1 MDGINEVSVLSHQNI
16 LNIPTIRDL
25 SEIDDV
31 DPEYIVIASNTAMHF
46 VHLRFIEDH
55 FEGKAIFHENEYKVN
70 IHAEVDKKRIKVP
83 FPVMG
88 VTENEIL
95 VRISGPSGVYVQDYI
110 PLSGES
116 EWIEIESDSIF
127 YEVANNQ
134 GKFDTMEIFVK

>member
-1 MDGINEVSVLSHQNI
+1 MLTDNFFAFVKYPGFTKLVMELKIPFKLRVKY
-16 LNIPTIRDL
+16 LNLND
-25 SEIDDV
+25 
-31 DPEYIVIASNTAMHF
+31 
-46 VHLRFIEDH
+46 DH

-110 PLSGES
+110 PLNGES
-116 EWIEIESDSIF
+116 KWIEIESDSIF

>member
-1 MDGINEVSVLSHQNI
+1 MLTDNFFAFVKYPEFTKLVMELKIPFKLRVKY
-16 LNIPTIRDL
+16 LNL
-25 SEIDDV
+25 
-31 DPEYIVIASNTAMHF
+31 N
-46 VHLRFIEDH
+46 EDH
-55 FEGKAIFHENEYKVN
+55 FEGKAIFHEKEYKIN
-70 IHAEVDKKRIKVP
+70 IHAELGQKKIKVP

-110 PLSGES
+110 PLIGES

>member
-1 MDGINEVSVLSHQNI
+1 MLTDNFFAFVKYPEFTKLVMELKIPFKLRVKY
-16 LNIPTIRDL
+16 LNL
-25 SEIDDV
+25 
-31 DPEYIVIASNTAMHF
+31 N
-46 VHLRFIEDH
+46 EDH
-55 FEGKAIFHENEYKVN
+55 FEGKAIFHENEYKIN
-70 IHAEVDKKRIKVP
+70 IHAEVYKKRIKIP

-110 PLSGES
+110 PLIGES

>member
-1 MDGINEVSVLSHQNI
+1 MELKIPFKLRVKY
-16 LNIPTIRDL
+16 LNL
-25 SEIDDV
+25 
-31 DPEYIVIASNTAMHF
+31 
-46 VHLRFIEDH
+46 IEDH
-55 FEGKAIFHENEYKVN
+55 FEGKAIFHENEYNVN

-83 FPVMG
+83 FPIMG

-110 PLSGES
+110 SLTGES

>member
-1 MDGINEVSVLSHQNI
+1 MLTDNFFAFVKYPEFTKLVMELKIPFKLRVKY
-16 LNIPTIRDL
+16 LNL
-25 SEIDDV
+25 
-31 DPEYIVIASNTAMHF
+31 N
-46 VHLRFIEDH
+46 EDH
-55 FEGKAIFHENEYKVN
+55 FEGKAIFHENEYKIN
-70 IHAEVDKKRIKVP
+70 IHAEVYKKRIKIP

>member
-1 MDGINEVSVLSHQNI
+1 MLTDNFFAFVKYPEFTKLVMELKIPFKLRVKY
-16 LNIPTIRDL
+16 LNLND
-25 SEIDDV
+25 
-31 DPEYIVIASNTAMHF
+31 
-46 VHLRFIEDH
+46 DH
-55 FEGKAIFHENEYKVN
+55 FEGKAIFHEKEYKVN
-70 IHAEVDKKRIKVP
+70 IHAEVTQKKIKVP

-116 EWIEIESDSIF
+116 EWIVIESDSIF

-134 GKFDTMEIFVK
+134 GKFDTIEIFVK

>member
-1 MDGINEVSVLSHQNI
+1 MLTDNFFAFVKYPEFTKLVMELKIPFKLRVKY
-16 LNIPTIRDL
+16 LNL
-25 SEIDDV
+25 
-31 DPEYIVIASNTAMHF
+31 N
-46 VHLRFIEDH
+46 EDH
-55 FEGKAIFHENEYKVN
+55 FEGKAIFHEKEYKIN
-70 IHAEVDKKRIKVP
+70 IHAELGQKKIKVP